1 MKKLIIKLSKLI
13 NVIIKGNDKYMN
25 KKNLIFFIIAGRDII
40 ANTLLKYNLGSIL
53 QFYIAVQNKYIK
65 FNEIH

>member
-1 MKKLIIKLSKLI
+1 
-13 NVIIKGNDKYMN
+13 MN

>member
-1 MKKLIIKLSKLI
+1 MSKLI

-53 QFYIAVQNKYIK
+53 QFYIVEQNKYIK